1 MNFES
6 NNSNDGTQVIV
17 AILNDDT
24 GTWNYLT
31 FDTREEARQAINKAR
46 NEGKAAVF
54 YKDENSDDNSV
65 PPEL

>member
-1 MNFES
+1 MNSES

-31 FDTREEARQAINKAR
+31 FDKREEARQAINKAR

>member
-1 MNFES
+1 MNSES

>member
-1 MNFES
+1 MNSEASSS
-6 NNSNDGTQVIV
+6 NEEKKVIV
-17 AILNDDT
+17 AILNDTTERWD
-24 GTWNYLT
+24 YLT

-54 YKDENSDDNSV
+54 YKDENSDDQSA